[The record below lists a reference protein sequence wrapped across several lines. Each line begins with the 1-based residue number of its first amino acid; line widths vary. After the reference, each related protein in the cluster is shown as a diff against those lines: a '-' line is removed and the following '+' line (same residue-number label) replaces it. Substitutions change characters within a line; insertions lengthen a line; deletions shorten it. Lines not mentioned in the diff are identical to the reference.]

1 MKIEQ
6 VKKHLGFLGAPASL
20 VVIWL
25 VLSIVAGLISKG
37 NNFLIFRGVFW
48 HTWQELPL
56 YVPYPEEYFDIN
68 HYGPLFS
75 LIIAPFAL
83 LPVWLGQV
91 LWSVAMTVVLFISIW
106 NLPMPQKKV
115 IFIYWF
121 CAHELMTALFMN
133 QFNVVIAAII
143 ILAFLLIERERDH
156 WATLLIVIG
165 TLVKIYGI
173 VGIAFFLFSK
183 HKLRF
188 ILSFAGWM
196 LLLFALPMAISSPE
210 YIINCYTEWIGNII
224 EKNGENADSLYQNI
238 SIIGMAHRISGCNFS
253 DLFIIGPGMLLTAL
267 PFLRFGQY
275 RHIAFRLAALAS
287 VLLFVVLFSTGSESS
302 SYIIALAGVA
312 IWYWS
317 AQWKRSKWDIALM
330 VFAFVL
336 TSLSPSDL
344 FPKYLRD
351 EFVRPYALKALPCAI
366 IWIKLICEMLLCR
379 YAKRD

>member
-6 VKKHLGFLGAPASL
+6 VKKHLGFLGAPATL

-91 LWSVAMTVVLFISIW
+91 LWSVAMTVLLFCSIW
-106 NLPMPQKKV
+106 RLPIPQKRI

>member
-6 VKKHLGFLGAPASL
+6 VKKHLGFLGAPAAL
-20 VVIWL
+20 VVIWF

-91 LWSVAMTVVLFISIW
+91 LWSVAMTVLLFCSIW
-106 NLPMPQKKV
+106 RLPIPQKRI

-253 DLFIIGPGMLLTAL
+253 DLFIIVPGMLLTAL

-317 AQWKRSKWDIALM
+317 APWKRSKWDIALM

>member
-6 VKKHLGFLGAPASL
+6 VKKHLGLRGAPATL

-91 LWSVAMTVVLFISIW
+91 LWSVAMTVLLFCSIW
-106 NLPMPQKKV
+106 KLPIPQKRI

-133 QFNVVIAAII
+133 QFNIVIAAII
-143 ILAFLLIERERDH
+143 ILSFLLIERERDH

-196 LLLFALPMAISSPE
+196 LCQWQSPPR
-210 YIINCYTEWIGNII
+210 NI
-224 EKNGENADSLYQNI
+224 
-238 SIIGMAHRISGCNFS
+238 
-253 DLFIIGPGMLLTAL
+253 
-267 PFLRFGQY
+267 
-275 RHIAFRLAALAS
+275 
-287 VLLFVVLFSTGSESS
+287 
-302 SYIIALAGVA
+302 
-312 IWYWS
+312 
-317 AQWKRSKWDIALM
+317 
-330 VFAFVL
+330 
-336 TSLSPSDL
+336 
-344 FPKYLRD
+344 
-351 EFVRPYALKALPCAI
+351 
-366 IWIKLICEMLLCR
+366 
-379 YAKRD
+379 

>member
-6 VKKHLGFLGAPASL
+6 VKKHLGFLGAPATL

-25 VLSIVAGLISKG
+25 VLSIVAGLVSKG

-91 LWSVAMTVVLFISIW
+91 LWSVAMTVLLFCSIW
-106 NLPMPQKKV
+106 RLPIPQKRI

-143 ILAFLLIERERDH
+143 ILAFLLVERERDH

-224 EKNGENADSLYQNI
+224 EKNGGNADSLYQNI
-238 SIIGMAHRISGCNFS
+238 SRIGMAHRISGCNFS

-287 VLLFVVLFSTGSESS
+287 VLLFVVLFSTGRASS

-312 IWYWS
+312 LWS
-317 AQWKRSKWDIALM
+317 SSAPWKRSKWYIARM
-330 VFAFVL
+330 VCAFVL